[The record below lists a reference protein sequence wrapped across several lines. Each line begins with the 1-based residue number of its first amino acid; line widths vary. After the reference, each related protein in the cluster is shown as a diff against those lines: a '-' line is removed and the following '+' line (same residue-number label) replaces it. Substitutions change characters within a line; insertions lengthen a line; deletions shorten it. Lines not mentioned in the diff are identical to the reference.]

1 MTVKKTLNLN
11 TVVYDGKRRRKIYPP
26 FHYRGDLKIA
36 GEKTDVQE
44 CKECHKVLPLMAFTT
59 SYRRG
64 DGASILKKAC
74 RECCSSIATEL
85 NQVKKNLSPKPERCE
100 CCHKKIEK
108 LQVDHLHGSTTFRGW
123 LCNDCNSGLGE
134 LGDNLGGVLQGA
146 IYLENDINKIKEKL
160 QEIYNKMFART
171 Q

>member
-1 MTVKKTLNLN
+1 MIFL
-11 TVVYDGKRRRKIYPP
+11 YIFIR
-26 FHYRGDLKIA
+26 
-36 GEKTDVQE
+36 
-44 CKECHKVLPLMAFTT
+44 
-59 SYRRG
+59 
-64 DGASILKKAC
+64 
-74 RECCSSIATEL
+74 
-85 NQVKKNLSPKPERCE
+85 
-100 CCHKKIEK
+100 
-108 LQVDHLHGSTTFRGW
+108 HLHGSTTFRGW